1 VSLREDLAAITGAE
15 YATDDPETLDRYS
28 KDFSFVQPRRPSAT
42 CWPKNA
48 EEVQKVV
55 KYANERSLPVVPRS
69 SGLGFNGAGIP
80 SQGGIIVDVSRMN
93 KVLEIDPRNKKIKVE
108 PGATWSQVTIEAA
121 KKGMMVCNP
130 LLPHKDKSV
139 LTTHMEREPIL
150 ITKTEYSEVLSTA
163 EVVLPNGD
171 MYWTGTALGKGMKG
185 QNFPDA
191 LIPGTRLWLGAQG
204 TLGVMT
210 WANLKAEHLPSLDK
224 LYFIPFN
231 SLEKAEEPIY
241 QIQRRMLGNECFI
254 LNAFDLAAIVA
265 ADFPVGFNSLRQ
277 ALPPWTVVLCL
288 TGLDRM
294 PEEKIAYEDEA
305 LMDLART
312 LHFQPARTAGSV
324 PGLEAAI
331 MKMLRRPWEKATYWK
346 HQFKGASQDVFFH
359 TTLDRVHDFT
369 EAIDGLAGQ
378 AGWNPREIGV
388 YVQPLERARAAYLDF
403 TIGYN
408 PGDAAEKEAARKL
421 FLVASEKVLSLG
433 GFFTTPY
440 GPWADLVYSRTA
452 QYTAM
457 LKLVKNAY
465 DPNNIM
471 NPGKLCF

>member
-1 VSLREDLAAITGAE
+1 VKLREELAAITGAE
-15 YATDDPETLDRYS
+15 FASDDPEILDRYAR
-28 KDFSFVQPRRPSAT
+28 DFSFVQPRHPSAV

-55 KYANERSLPVVPRS
+55 KFANERSLPVVPRS
-69 SGLGFNGAGIP
+69 SAVAFNGAGIP
-80 SQGGIIVDVSRMN
+80 AQGGIVVDVSRLN

-108 PGATWSQVTIEAA
+108 PGATWAHVAAEAA

-150 ITKTEYSEVLSTA
+150 ITKTEYSEVLATA
-163 EVVLPNGD
+163 EVVLPSGD

-204 TLGVMT
+204 TLGIMT
-210 WANLKAEHLPSLDK
+210 WANLKAEHLPVMDK
-224 LYFIPFN
+224 LYFIPLRE
-231 SLEKAEEPIY
+231 SDDVAEPVY
-241 QIQRRMLGNECFI
+241 QIQRKMLGNECFA
-254 LNAFDLAAIVA
+254 LNATDLATILAP
-265 ADFPVGFNSLRQ
+265 DFPAGFNALRN
-277 ALPPWTVVLCL
+277 ALPPWTIIVCL
-288 TGLDRM
+288 SGLHRM
-294 PEEKIAYEDEA
+294 PEEKIAYEEEA
-305 LMDLART
+305 LMELAKQ
-312 LHFQPARTAGSV
+312 LHFEPQRTVGSV
-324 PGLEAAI
+324 PGLEPAI
-331 MKMLRRPWEKATYWK
+331 LKMLRKPWEKDIYWK
-346 HQFKGASQDVFFH
+346 RQLKGASQDVFFH
-359 TTLDRVHDFT
+359 TTLEKTSTFVVAVA
-369 EAIDGLAGQ
+369 ELAARFDYPTRQ
-378 AGWNPREIGV
+378 IGV
-388 YVQPLERARAAYLDF
+388 YVQPLERARAAFLDF
-403 TIGYN
+403 TFPYN
-408 PGDAAEKEAARKL
+408 PEDAAETDTAKKL
-421 FLVASEKVLSLG
+421 FMAVSEKVLSLG

-440 GPWADLVYSRTA
+440 GPWADLVYSRTT

>member
-1 VSLREDLAAITGAE
+1 VSLREDLAIIVGAE
-15 YATDDPETLDRYS
+15 FSSDDPDVLDRYS
-28 KDFSFVQPRRPSAT
+28 RDFSFVQPRRPSAV
-42 CWPKNA
+42 CWPKNT

-55 KYANERSLPVVPRS
+55 KFANERSLPVVPRS
-69 SGLGFNGAGIP
+69 SKVSFNGAGVP
-80 SQGGIIVDVSRMN
+80 SQGGIVVDVSRLN
-93 KVLEIDPRNKKIKVE
+93 KVLEIDPRNKKIKLE
-108 PGATWSQVTIEAA
+108 PGVTWAQVTEAAA

-150 ITKTEYSEVLSTA
+150 ITKTEYSEVLATA
-163 EVVLPNGD
+163 ELVLPNGD

-204 TLGVMT
+204 TLGIMT
-210 WANLKAEHLPSLDK
+210 WANLKAEHLPSMDK
-224 LYFIPFN
+224 LYFIPFT

-254 LNAFDLAAIVA
+254 LNAFDLAAMVA
-265 ADFPVGFNSLRQ
+265 TDFPAGFNTLRQ
-277 ALPPWTVVLCL
+277 NLPPWTLVLCL

-294 PEEKIAYEDEA
+294 PEEKIAYEEEA
-305 LMDLART
+305 LMEIART
-312 LHFQPARTAGSV
+312 LHFQPSHTVGGV
-324 PGLEAAI
+324 PGLEGA
-331 MKMLRRPWEKATYWK
+331 MLKMLRKPWEKDIYWK
-346 HQFKGASQDVFFH
+346 QQFKGANQDIFFH
-359 TTLDRVHDFT
+359 TTLDKAHEFT
-369 EAIDGLAGQ
+369 AALDDLAGQ
-378 AGWNPREIGV
+378 AGYNTREMGV
-388 YVQPLERARAAYLDF
+388 YIQPLERARAVHMDF

-408 PGDAAEKEAARKL
+408 PSNATEKENARKL
-421 FLVASEKVLSLG
+421 FLSASEKVLNLG

-440 GPWADLVYSRTA
+440 GPWADLVYSRTT